1 MHLDGSYTFD
11 APRGRVWQALQSPA
25 VIAQCMPGCETFEEI
40 GADRYEATMRIGIGP
55 IKGTYTG
62 RIHLR
67 DRVAP
72 EQYVMEVEGGGGPGH
87 MKGSG
92 LLTLEERGGQT
103 VVSYD
108 GDAQVTGKVASV
120 GQRLLGVTA
129 KQLITQF
136 FKCME
141 RKLDSGAAEAG
152 TEAGRA

>member
-1 MHLDGSYTFD
+1 MQLDGSYTFK
-11 APRGRVWQALQSPA
+11 APRDQVWRNLQNPD
-25 VIAQCMPGCETFEEI
+25 VIKQCMPGCQEFTEI
-40 GADRYEATMRIGIGP
+40 GEDRYEATMRVGIGP

-72 EQYVMEVEGGGGPGH
+72 AQYVMEVEGGGGPGH

-92 LLTLEERGGQT
+92 LLKLEENGGQT
-103 VVSYD
+103 VVAYG

-120 GQRLLGVTA
+120 GQRLLGASA
-129 KQLITQF
+129 KQLINQF

-141 RKLDSGAAEAG
+141 KKLE
-152 TEAGRA
+152 T